1 MWEADLNDFLKHRPV
16 YTIDLIGEPG
26 LSIQTKR
33 IKTNMD
39 QAIWLKQVLEQLPEE
54 EINLLG
60 LSFCGWSS

>member
-1 MWEADLNDFLKHRPV
+1 MK
-16 YTIDLIGEPG
+16 
-26 LSIQTKR
+26 TKR

-60 LSFCGWSS
+60 LSLGYSIEEERSLCEFIHIQKREYVTKR

>member
-1 MWEADLNDFLKHRPV
+1 M
-16 YTIDLIGEPG
+16 IGEPG
-26 LSIQTKR
+26 LSIETKR

-60 LSFCGWSS
+60 LSFGGWSAANLAIKHQKKFKHSY